1 MKNKELVGQFGLSLL
16 LVILVG
22 LCLGPVQALWMP
34 TMFANMVLAAVIIV
48 FIIFAIFIWKEKAL
62 DERAELHR
70 LTADRVAFLIGS
82 GILVLGV
89 LWQTW
94 HHADNTWLLGA
105 LVGMVLAKLIALVYQ
120 ELRR

>member
-16 LVILVG
+16 LVVLVG

-34 TMFANMVLAAVIIV
+34 TMFANMVLAAVITV
-48 FIIFAIFIWKEKAL
+48 FIVFAIFIWKEKAL

-70 LTADRVAFLIGS
+70 LAADRVAFLIGS

-105 LVGMVLAKLIALVYQ
+105 LVGMVLTKLAALVYQ